1 MNFKGELKKAVLYH
15 LAAGAAFSATLF
27 GLVQTHRY
35 SARLDVSAK
44 EIQTVGEKAL
54 RMEEATRVLAGER
67 AEALRVIPEGYE
79 KRSHKEIALAALE
92 RFKGS
97 VSGARITVED
107 FTVEKEELVLPAS
120 VEFNAGEYD
129 TGIEAVRRLE
139 EMVFPYFKVSGVT
152 VRRLDDSKEAAWK
165 IDGSL
170 RMPAEKVSV
179 TMARTRE

>member
-1 MNFKGELKKAVLYH
+1 MNIKGELKKAVLYH
-15 LAAGAAFSATLF
+15 LAAGAALSVTLF
-27 GLVQTHRY
+27 ALVQAHRY

-44 EIQTVGEKAL
+44 EIQTVGEKT
-54 RMEEATRVLAGER
+54 RGMEEATRVMAGER
-67 AEALRVIPEGYE
+67 AQALKVIPEGYG

-107 FTVEKEELVLPAS
+107 FTIEKEELVLPAS
-120 VEFNAGEYD
+120 VEFNAGEYA

-139 EMVFPYFKVSGVT
+139 ELIFPYFRISGVT
-152 VRRLDDSKEAAWK
+152 VRRLVDSKEAAWK

-170 RMPAEKVSV
+170 RMPARKVSV
-179 TMARTRE
+179 AVAGTRE